1 MPHAAPAPPPRTVR
15 PRLAAAIAV
24 SAAVVLSAPYLGQLR
39 AILRAAFPGHFAAI
53 VGGAFALA
61 VAVALGAALLR
72 IRERRAARFAVIGLS
87 LLAAGAYILTTSTG
101 IPDVD
106 AVERV
111 HFVSY
116 GLIAGLFYA
125 AWRPLRDPAS
135 FLLPALAAFIVA
147 TLDEW
152 FQWFIPNRV
161 GEARDLLL
169 NAAAIACGLSFA
181 AALNPPAGFAFRLRA
196 ASRRIVAVV
205 AAAAVVVFTAFTD
218 VIHIGHL
225 VAADGAGQFHSRYTH
240 DELLALSRDRAERW
254 RHDPPVLLVRLSRE
268 DQYLDEG
275 LWHVRERN
283 RRWSR
288 EDYDAARRENLI
300 LERYFEPVLDTKT
313 YAAPALHRWPPEQ
326 RANAEQYADPRR
338 VYVSTAEPFPIV
350 TWSRPLFW
358 TAASLLAA
366 LLLAW
371 GLRPERAR
379 AAESVKA

>member
-1 MPHAAPAPPPRTVR
+1 MPDAAPPPPSRTAR
-15 PRLAAAIAV
+15 GRLASAIAV
-24 SAAVVLSAPYLGQLR
+24 SVAVVLSAPYLGQLR
-39 AILRAAFPGHFAAI
+39 AILRVAFPGHFAAI
-53 VGGAFALA
+53 VGGGFALA
-61 VAVALGAALLR
+61 VVLALAAALVR
-72 IRERRAARFAVIGLS
+72 IRQRRAARFAVIGVS
-87 LLAAGAYILTTSTG
+87 LLGASLYILTMSTG
-101 IPDVD
+101 NPDVD

-116 GLIAGLFYA
+116 GLIAGLFYT

-147 TLDEW
+147 TVDEW

-169 NAAAIACGLSFA
+169 NAAAIACGLPFA
-181 AALNPPAGFAFRLRA
+181 AALNPPSGFAFGLRS
-196 ASRRIVAVV
+196 ASRRLVSLV
-205 AAAAVVVFTAFTD
+205 AAAAVIVFAAFTD

-225 VAADGAGQFHSRYTH
+225 IIADGAGQFHSRHSH

-254 RHDPPVLLVRLSRE
+254 RHDPPLVLVRLSRE

-288 EDYDAARRENLI
+288 EDYDAAWRENLI

-313 YAAPALHRWPPEQ
+313 YAAPDLHRWPPEQ
-326 RANAEQYADPRR
+326 RANAEQHADPRR
-338 VYVSTAEPFPIV
+338 AYVSIAEPFPIV

-358 TAASLLAA
+358 TAVGLLVV

-371 GLRPERAR
+371 GVAHGEGRGTEAVNR
-379 AAESVKA
+379 

>member
-1 MPHAAPAPPPRTVR
+1 MPDSAPAPASRTAR

-24 SAAVVLSAPYLGQLR
+24 SAAAVLSAPYLGQLR
-39 AILRAAFPGHFAAI
+39 AILRSAFPGHFAAI
-53 VGGAFALA
+53 VGGAVALA
-61 VAVALGAALLR
+61 VALALGAALLR

-87 LLAAGAYILTTSTG
+87 LLAAGAYILLTSTG

-147 TLDEW
+147 TADEW

-161 GEARDLLL
+161 GEARDLML
-169 NAAAIACGLSFA
+169 NVVAIACGLSFA
-181 AALNPPAGFAFRLRA
+181 AALHPPSAFVFRLRA
-196 ASRRIVAVV
+196 ASRRLVALVGTGAVV
-205 AAAAVVVFTAFTD
+205 IFAAFTD
-218 VIHIGHL
+218 VIHIGHV
-225 VAADGAGQFHSRYTH
+225 VAADDIGQFHSRYAN
-240 DELLALSRDRAERW
+240 DALLALSGDRAERW
-254 RHDPPVLLVRLSRE
+254 RHDPPLVLVRLSRE

-283 RRWSR
+283 RRWLR
-288 EDYDAARRENLI
+288 EDYDAAWRENLI

-313 YAAPALHRWPPEQ
+313 YAAPDVHRWHPDQ
-326 RANAEQYADPRR
+326 RANAEQHADPRR

-358 TAASLLAA
+358 TLAGLAAA

-379 AAESVKA
+379 AAESVAT